1 MPQYRNVVLCGFMG
15 SGKTTVGR
23 LLAKRTGLPF
33 VDMDD
38 YIEEKA
44 GMAVSEIFKR
54 HGEAYFRDLE
64 HEASKEL
71 ASRDGCIISAGGGTL
86 VYQRNVGVLSESCWI
101 VLLDAPLEVIK
112 RRLKNDKKR
121 PLLQRPDRDE
131 AMRELYAKRMPP
143 YRGAAHLTVNA
154 AQSPY
159 KTAREIAKALAL
171 GSRPK
176 NRK

>member
-1 MPQYRNVVLCGFMG
+1 MQQCRNIVLCGFMG

-38 YIEEKA
+38 YIEDKA
-44 GMAVSEIFKR
+44 GMAVSEIFER
-54 HGEAYFRDLE
+54 HGEDYFRELE
-64 HEASKEL
+64 HEAAKEL
-71 ASRDGCIISAGGGTL
+71 AKRDGCIISAGGGTL
-86 VYQRNVGVLSESCWI
+86 VYRRNADVLRESCRI

-131 AMRELYAKRMPP
+131 AMLELYTKRMPL

-171 GSRPK
+171 SSRAK
-176 NRK
+176 KGK

>member
-71 ASRDGCIISAGGGTL
+71 QAGTAASSARAEARLCTSGM
-86 VYQRNVGVLSESCWI
+86 SES
-101 VLLDAPLEVIK
+101 
-112 RRLKNDKKR
+112 
-121 PLLQRPDRDE
+121 
-131 AMRELYAKRMPP
+131 
-143 YRGAAHLTVNA
+143 
-154 AQSPY
+154 
-159 KTAREIAKALAL
+159 
-171 GSRPK
+171 
-176 NRK
+176 

>member
-86 VYQRNVGVLSESCWI
+86 VYQRNVGVLSESCRI
-101 VLLDAPLEVIK
+101 VLLDAPLRAEAH
-112 RRLKNDKKR
+112 
-121 PLLQRPDRDE
+121 E
-131 AMRELYAKRMPP
+131 AMRELYAKRMPL